1 MNKLLL
7 AAALVCANP
16 AWAATEWVR
25 GEVVHL
31 DPARSR
37 ITLKHEPIQMVKMA
51 AMTMHFK
58 VKDAS
63 LLAPLKIGDQVGFQV
78 LEHDSE
84 LIVQQIE
91 ARP

>member
-1 MNKLLL
+1 MKKLFL
-7 AAALVCANP
+7 AAALACAHP

-25 GEVVHL
+25 GEVIQL

-37 ITLKHEPIQMVKMA
+37 VTLKHEPIHMVKMA

-58 VKDAS
+58 VRDAS

-91 ARP
+91 VRP

>member
-7 AAALVCANP
+7 VAALVCANP
-16 AWAATEWVR
+16 AWAATEWVQ
-25 GEVVHL
+25 GQVVDL

-37 ITLKHEPIQMVKMA
+37 ITLKHEPIKMVKMQ

-63 LLAPLKIGDQVGFQV
+63 VLAALKVGDKVGFEV

-91 ARP
+91 VKP